1 MNPEQA
7 VPTIL
12 EACPEYDSIG
22 GWLSIEEA
30 DYLYRA
36 AARIANGVIVE
47 VGSANGRSTIAL
59 SLGARAGSGTA
70 VFAIEPHERFVGV
83 YGGQFGPENR
93 RAFFE
98 TMLRFDGWE
107 NTRLINVSSEVV
119 GVGWRLPIGML
130 WIDGDHRYDAVRR
143 DFEVWRPHL
152 ASTALI
158 AFHDAADATGGPYRL
173 AAECVASGDFI
184 ALPAPGLIAA
194 LTPAPAR

>member
-1 MNPEQA
+1 M
-7 VPTIL
+7 PTIL

-98 TMLRFDGWE
+98 TMLRFGGWE

-119 GVGWRLPIGML
+119 GVGWRLPIGLL

-143 DFEVWRPHL
+143 DSRCGGHISPRRRSSRFTTRRTQPADRTGSQRSVSR
-152 ASTALI
+152 
-158 AFHDAADATGGPYRL
+158 AAISSR
-173 AAECVASGDFI
+173 CRHRV
-184 ALPAPGLIAA
+184 
-194 LTPAPAR
+194 